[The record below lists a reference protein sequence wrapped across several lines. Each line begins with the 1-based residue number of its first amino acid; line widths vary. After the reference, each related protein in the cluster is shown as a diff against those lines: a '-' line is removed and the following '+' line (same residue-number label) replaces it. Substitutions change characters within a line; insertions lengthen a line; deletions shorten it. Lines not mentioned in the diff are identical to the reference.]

1 MSTFERHHVAQ
12 VLALLAEPEPMPIV
26 AVVGPRQTGKTTLVR
41 QALKRARV
49 PAWHIAVDDRAVLN
63 GGLWPNGGRRD
74 AEWLARVW
82 EAAREEARMSERGFV
97 LALDEVQHVKD
108 WSRLVKGL
116 WDRDRAEQ
124 LPLRVVVLGS
134 APWDML
140 TGISES
146 LVGRFMP
153 VHVRQWSL
161 REMVAAFG
169 LSVEEYLL
177 FGGYPR
183 AARWRHDWAAWH
195 RYIVET
201 IVEPTVNR
209 DILGLTRVDKPAL
222 MRRLMQLI
230 PRCSGQI
237 LSYNKMLGQLQ
248 DAGNTTTLA
257 RYLDLLGNA
266 GLATGLS
273 QYSDQPHAGRASSPK
288 LNVLDPAIMTS
299 ALGYHP
305 KEAQRDRALWGRI
318 VESAVGAHLHNT
330 LPAAGKLHYWRQR
343 HRGGVREVDFVL
355 ARGPRV
361 LGVEVKS
368 GGTGGITKNFEA
380 FRERFPKARTLLV
393 VPPGGRQPQQ
403 GARDGRVP
411 LDQFLWESASYWLE
425 EA

>member
-1 MSTFERHHVAQ
+1 MAQ
-12 VLALLAEPEPMPIV
+12 VLELLAEPEPSSIV

-41 QALKRARV
+41 QALQRARV
-49 PAWHIAVDDRAVLN
+49 PGWHIAVDDPGVV
-63 GGLWPNGGRRD
+63 GGRPWPNGRQRD
-74 AEWLARVW
+74 ARWLTRVW
-82 EAAREEARMSERGFV
+82 EAAREEARLSERGFI
-97 LALDEVQHVKD
+97 LALDEIQHVKD
-108 WSRLVKGL
+108 WSRSVKGL

-124 LPLRVVVLGS
+124 RPLRVVVLGS

-140 TGISES
+140 TGVSES

-177 FGGYPR
+177 FGGYPK
-183 AARWRHDWAAWH
+183 AARRRNNWDAWH
-195 RYIVET
+195 RYVVGAV
-201 IVEPTVNR
+201 VEPTVSR

-273 QYSDQPHAGRASSPK
+273 QYSDQPHVGRASSPK

-299 ALGYHP
+299 ALGYYP
-305 KEAQRDRALWGRI
+305 KEARRDRTLWGRI

-330 LPAAGKLHYWRQR
+330 LPAAATLHYWRHR
-343 HRGGVREVDFVL
+343 HRGAVREVDFVL

-361 LGVEVKS
+361 LGIEVKS
-368 GGTGGITKNFEA
+368 GGAGGATKGFEA
-380 FRERFPKARTLLV
+380 FQARFPQARTLLV
-393 VPPGGRQPQQ
+393 LPPSDRQDHYRQ
-403 GARDGRVP
+403 GARDGCVS
-411 LDQFLWESASYWLE
+411 LDEFLWEPASYWLE
-425 EA
+425 DAWPE